1 MDSESGRRGDRS
13 ANPLGRKAQAGGG
26 IAVLIG
32 VLLLYSLPAATPGSP
47 LDGHQMARVFIG
59 FGIFLVAAGTIAR
72 WLFLD

>member
-1 MDSESGRRGDRS
+1 MESESRRRGDRA
-13 ANPLGRKAQAGGG
+13 ANPLGRKTQVGGG
-26 IAVLIG
+26 LAVLIG
-32 VLLLYSLPAATPGSP
+32 VLLFYSLPAAVPGSP